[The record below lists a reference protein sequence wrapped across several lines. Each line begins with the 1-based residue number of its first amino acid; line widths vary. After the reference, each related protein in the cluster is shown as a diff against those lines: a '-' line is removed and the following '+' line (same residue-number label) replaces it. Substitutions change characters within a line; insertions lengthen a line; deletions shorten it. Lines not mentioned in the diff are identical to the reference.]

1 MSNNQNLVNKDFM
14 GFMHLRIKFK
24 ENFKPKT
31 KLIKAEISIL
41 DKSRKNFSA
50 SQWSLK
56 FENLSNG
63 SGFNYIVEQSKSLK
77 QSSSRDFPLCFQK
90 RTQKMGKGCLLMI
103 DN

>member
-1 MSNNQNLVNKDFM
+1 M

-31 KLIKAEISIL
+31 KLIKVEISIL
-41 DKSRKNFSA
+41 DKSRKRFFSFPMQFKVLN
-50 SQWSLK
+50 SC
-56 FENLSNG
+56 NG

-90 RTQKMGKGCLLMI
+90 RTQKMRMGCLLMT
-103 DN
+103 DK